1 MQLTEQQYKSLIQGI
16 YESLMGLTIPCECE
30 KECSLGMG
38 EMGEA
43 RDEAER
49 IVDEWME
56 TNKII
61 LID

>member
-1 MQLTEQQYKSLIQGI
+1 MQITEQQYKSLIQGI
-16 YESLMGLTIPCECE
+16 YDSFMGMEVCCECGE
-30 KECSLGMG
+30 SPSLGMG
-38 EMGEA
+38 EMGAA

-56 TNKII
+56 TNKIT